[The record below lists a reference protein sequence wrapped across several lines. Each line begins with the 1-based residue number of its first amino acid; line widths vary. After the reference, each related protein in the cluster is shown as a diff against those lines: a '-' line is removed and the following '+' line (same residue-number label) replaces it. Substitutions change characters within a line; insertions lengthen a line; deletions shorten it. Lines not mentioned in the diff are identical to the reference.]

1 MSSGGSRKEKWDKIY
16 IEAPMSEASS
26 IFYSRFG
33 HAPSR
38 VTCTCCGEDYSVS
51 ESDTLEEASAYHRN
65 CPYYQSPD
73 KKEGG
78 YFESGEEIPEGWK
91 VSRFHHGEYVPLEK
105 YVHQDHV
112 LVIRAD
118 EINDDERNT
127 DVPLEGYVWM

>member
-65 CPYYQSPD
+65 CPYYRSPD

-78 YFESGEEIPEGWK
+78 YFEQSEEIPAGWTA
-91 VSRFHHGEYVPLEK
+91 SPRFGEYIPLEK
-105 YVHQDHV
+105 YIWQDSV
-112 LVIRAD
+112 KIIRAD
-118 EINDDERNT
+118 EIKDEERNVS
-127 DVPLEGYVWM
+127 VPLEGYVWM